1 MRKRILVF
9 YIFVLFISFLLFFI
23 DNQETIKLRK
33 IKDIEILENLDNEY
47 VYFGRKTCSSCTKF
61 EKNMKEFGD
70 ILPHE
75 LYYFDTDFWRDKDK
89 KILKQICEK
98 YNVDIIP
105 KIVLIKD
112 GKYMGELNLDKMMN
126 TVKRAR

>member
-1 MRKRILVF
+1 MKDDI
-9 YIFVLFISFLLFFI
+9 ISFFI
-23 DNQETIKLRK
+23 I
-33 IKDIEILENLDNEY
+33 
-47 VYFGRKTCSSCTKF
+47 
-61 EKNMKEFGD
+61 
-70 ILPHE
+70 
-75 LYYFDTDFWRDKDK
+75 KDK